1 MPLRPEDID
10 PTIRALLNE
19 RFTQIFHQRN
29 PPTDALSARV
39 RSAGGAAWNKALAQ
53 NAEYFWGAGIAFF
66 GIMFGPALAAQS
78 GLANPLLVLLLSTG
92 LSTAWTVMGI
102 RRVQRAMTSVI
113 NADVMRY
120 AKESLGLSEGEKAY
134 CDAAVAL
141 MDAGNVLGEKAQRDV
156 IKQLN
161 GLLDNYRR
169 LEEPARR
176 AQAASGADSIDAL
189 EQELAGLMAR
199 RDAQLDAETRAMM
212 DQSVE
217 LCRRRLEA
225 SRAVEPARQKVEA
238 QQELIL
244 QTMASVQA
252 SLGRTGGVN
261 INAPDLYLGELRQSV
276 DQVNTQTRAVEEA
289 VAEVVALSA

>member
-10 PTIRALLNE
+10 PTIQALLNE
-19 RFTQIFHQRN
+19 RFTQIFQQQN
-29 PPTDALSARV
+29 PPTDPVSVRV
-39 RSAGGAAWNKALAQ
+39 RSAGGAAWNKSLAQ
-53 NAEYFWGAGIAFF
+53 NAEYFWGAGAAFLAM
-66 GIMFGPALAAQS
+66 MFGPAVAAQS
-78 GLANPLLVLLLSTG
+78 GLANPLLVLLVSMGFSTG
-92 LSTAWTVMGI
+92 WLIAGI
-102 RRVQRAMTSVI
+102 RRVKGAMTNVT

-120 AKESLGLSEGEKAY
+120 ARENLALSRGEKAY
-134 CDAAVAL
+134 CDAAAAL
-141 MDAGNVLGEKAQRDV
+141 MDADNVLNEVVQRDV

-169 LEEPARR
+169 LEEPVRR
-176 AQAASGADSIDAL
+176 AQVASGTDSIDAL

-199 RDAQLDAETRAMM
+199 RDIQIDPEARAMM

-225 SRAVEPARQKVEA
+225 ARAVEPARQKVEA

-261 INAPDLYLGELRQSV
+261 IESTDLNLGELQQSV
-276 DQVNTQTRAVEEA
+276 AQVDTQTRAVEEA
-289 VAEVVALSA
+289 VAEVVALSG